1 MAQRRTPGATLRVRA
16 DLQLDVSSSEG
27 AEAGLGITLVTPLML
42 STRFTGAPIVPLPG
56 PSTRD
61 VVVLARTSA
70 LERAGV
76 VRVRS
81 ALVQAFGS
89 AEEFSGDL

>member
-1 MAQRRTPGATLRVRA
+1 MTDTA
-16 DLQLDVSSSEG
+16 VSIAL

-42 STRFTGAPIVPLPG
+42 AMRATTAPTAPLPG

-61 VVVLARTSA
+61 VVALARTSA
-70 LERAGV
+70 LERPGV

-81 ALVQAFGS
+81 ALVAGF
-89 AEEFSGDL
+89 AEDDRPADR